1 MTVKK
6 DENIFK
12 GVVHNMDA
20 LKEKILNEGKVLSD
34 KILKVDSFLNHQIE
48 PSFALQLGQEIVY
61 RFREENINKILTVE
75 ASGIAV
81 AFTAGLELNVP
92 VVFAKKNRASTS
104 DFNVLKS
111 SIYSFT
117 KRESIDI
124 YVNKNYLH
132 KEDNIL
138 LIDDFLAHGEALK
151 GLVNIIRQSQA
162 NLVGAGIV
170 IEKVF
175 QQGGR
180 ALRDEGVRIESLAP
194 VASLA
199 GGKVIF
205 CT

>member
-1 MTVKK
+1 
-6 DENIFK
+6 
-12 GVVHNMDA
+12 MDA